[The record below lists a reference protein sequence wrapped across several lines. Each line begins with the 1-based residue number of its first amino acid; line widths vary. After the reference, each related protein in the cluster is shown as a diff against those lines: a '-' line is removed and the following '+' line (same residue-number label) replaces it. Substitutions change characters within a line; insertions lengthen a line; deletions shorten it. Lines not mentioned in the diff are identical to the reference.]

1 MEVRTILWPTDLS
14 RNSLQAAKHVN
25 SLAEKY
31 QAKVVVMYVGVDL
44 MNQLKSYGYPSEEHL
59 KHFQTWELEQAKK
72 KLATVCE
79 DNLQACPLLDVH
91 LVQGDAAE
99 EILKAAK
106 ELNADMVVLCSH
118 GRTADDL
125 DKASPEFG
133 SVARK
138 VLAGSP
144 VPVHLVNP
152 MQP

>member
-14 RNSLQAAKHVN
+14 RNSLKAAKHVN

-31 QAKVVVMYVGVDL
+31 QAKVIVMYVGVDL
-44 MNQLKSYGYPSEEHL
+44 MNQLMSYGYPSEDHV
-59 KHFQTWELEQAKK
+59 KHFQDWELEQAKK

-79 DNLQACPLLDVH
+79 ENLKACPMLDVFM
-91 LVQGDAAE
+91 VQGDAAE
-99 EILKAAK
+99 QIIKAIS
-106 ELNADMVVLCSH
+106 SH

-138 VLAGSP
+138 VVANST

-152 MQP
+152 LQQ